1 MSIEE
6 IRDSEGNRLCVHS
19 QSLVGE
25 KIVDFW
31 DLKNASLEVGFMHR
45 GPNDPV
51 KLHRHTT
58 RKNDVLRRT
67 NEVLIQLDGQ
77 MIITIFTDDGSLVRE
92 LSSTGMSITLFI
104 QGAHKIDFVESTNII
119 EIKNGPFQ
127 GPSEKIWMDEVSN

>member
-6 IRDSEGNRLCVHS
+6 IRDCEGNLLCVHS
-19 QSLVGE
+19 QSLIGE

-31 DLKNASLEVGFMHR
+31 DLENASLEVGLMHR
-45 GPNDPV
+45 GPNNPV

-58 RKNDVLRRT
+58 RKSEVLRRT

-77 MIITIFTDDGSLVRE
+77 MLITIFTDDGSFVRE

-104 QGAHKIDFVESTNII
+104 KGAHKIDFVELTNII

-127 GPSEKIWMDEVSN
+127 GLSDKIWMDEVSS

>member
-1 MSIEE
+1 VSIEE
-6 IRDSEGNRLCVHS
+6 IRDFEGNLLCVHS

-31 DLKNASLEVGFMHR
+31 NLENASLEIGLMHR

-58 RKNDVLRRT
+58 RKSDVLRRT

-77 MIITIFTDDGSLVRE
+77 MRISVFTDDGSLVRE
-92 LSSTGMSITLFI
+92 LTSSDMSITLFI
-104 QGAHKIDFVESTNII
+104 QGAHKIDFVELTNII

-127 GPSEKIWMDEVSN
+127 GLSDKIWMDEVL